1 MIRGGSVSKAFR
13 IRWAARTT
21 AEAAAKA
28 LEAMIPTITKSG
40 APINVESVAKY
51 VGIEQINEVETSS
64 FDGMLS
70 ATSPHAYVVT
80 LRKAQS
86 EVRKRFTLA
95 HEIGHAIVYRSIGR
109 RASATEDG
117 AVLKCRAETADEKD
131 EERLCDLLA
140 AQLLIPR
147 DQLNLA
153 IEEMGAC
160 AQSVPAIARL
170 FRVSLEAASR
180 RLVEL
185 LPYEIGIGRW
195 SMQADS
201 GHVVPQWYVTRRGA
215 RSVEDVIAV
224 GSPGS
229 QCFAEKNVRG
239 WQWFPLH
246 GQMDKYYVDVCP
258 LVGPKKAW
266 IMFVVFDSAA
276 EHIMTTLSKRKSS
289 STLQFPLLDE

>member
-1 MIRGGSVSKAFR
+1 MSRGGSVSKAFR
-13 IRWAARTT
+13 VRWTARTT
-21 AEAAAKA
+21 AEAAGKA
-28 LEAMIPTITKSG
+28 LEAMIPTIAKSG
-40 APINVESVAKY
+40 IPVNVESAAKY
-51 VGIEQINEVETSS
+51 VGIQQINEVETSS
-64 FDGMLS
+64 FDGLLS
-70 ATSPHAYVVT
+70 ATSPDTYLVT
-80 LRKAQS
+80 LRKGQS

-109 RASATEDG
+109 RASATDDG
-117 AVLKCRAETADEKD
+117 AVLKCRAETADERD

-153 IEEMGAC
+153 IEETGAC
-160 AQSVPAIARL
+160 AQSVPGIARL
-170 FRVSLEAASR
+170 FGVSLEAASR
-180 RLVEL
+180 KLVEL

-195 SMQADS
+195 SMHADN
-201 GHVVPQWYVTRRGA
+201 GHVVAQWYVTRRGA
-215 RSVEDVIAV
+215 RFVEHVIAV

-258 LVGPKKAW
+258 LGGPQKAW
-266 IMFVVFDSAA
+266 LMFVVFDSAA
-276 EHIMTTLSKRKSS
+276 EHIMTTLSRSKLPAVK
-289 STLQFPLLDE
+289 QFPLLGE